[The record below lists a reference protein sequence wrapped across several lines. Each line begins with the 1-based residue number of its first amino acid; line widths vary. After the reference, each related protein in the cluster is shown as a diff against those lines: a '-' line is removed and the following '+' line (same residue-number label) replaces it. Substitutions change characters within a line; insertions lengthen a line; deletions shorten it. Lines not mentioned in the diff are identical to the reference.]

1 VLGAAAPAPAAAYP
15 CADVQHPAAAA
26 PGLSSDDC
34 RGAPERPA
42 RKPKRGSM
50 SSVAVFV
57 VAIAVV
63 LLIPIGARGIP
74 SSLDPY
80 GRELPASERKRRI
93 S

>member
-1 VLGAAAPAPAAAYP
+1 MVAPEPAAAYP
-15 CADVQHPAAAA
+15 CADVQRPTASAA
-26 PGLSSDDC
+26 GLSSDDC
-34 RGAPERPA
+34 GGAAERPA
-42 RKPKRGSM
+42 HKPKRGSM

-80 GRELPASERKRRI
+80 GRELPPSERKRRI
-93 S
+93 N